1 MKKLL
6 FAAGLA
12 LAFLMSGCGQVQEY
26 EDRLSAVESKLEAL
40 QNQVNELNSQ
50 VGLIR
55 QLLSG
60 KYFVQSVSDLED
72 GSGYSLVLV
81 DSDGKTVEKIV
92 RNGSD
97 AHSPQISVKKD
108 TDGLYYWTIDG
119 EWMMQDGQKV
129 RASGVDGKDGKDG
142 ADGKDGVDGQDGQD
156 GKDGADGL
164 TPEIKVENGKW
175 YYRLGDGEWI
185 LAGDAVTT
193 VQCPIAGIDTTTKE
207 GIVIFT
213 LSDGTTIELP
223 FASAGAVKLQI
234 LVDDTVF
241 RALEEGE
248 EAGAPYEVKAP
259 ANLTYT
265 LESYEPQGWTVT
277 FSKPQDN
284 KGTLTIG
291 RPENSSPAK
300 VLLIVTG
307 DDGSCFVKVLYVGF
321 STPEDDT
328 VYESE
333 SVTSASG
340 TLDLPADASSVVIP
354 SSAQSWIS
362 LQGNQLVLQENT
374 TYDSRSAV
382 ITYKSGGKNHSL
394 TITQAQK
401 DAIVLSA
408 STVEADSAGGSLDF
422 VLSANVTV
430 SAQTDQDWLQ
440 VNPPT
445 KALTEKVFTITY
457 EANATGNARS
467 GHVTFSFEDISQTVT
482 VDQPSQGGVVPVS
495 QDFVLLEDASD
506 LAEGDQLLIVSI
518 DGQYTMGA
526 QAGTSSKPYRSRVS
540 VTVQDGVISEVP
552 EGAAVVTLEGEE
564 GEWKLAVEGG
574 YLSALSTGNYL
585 KTVTSTDQ
593 YSTWSISVASNFVAT
608 ILASAGESPM
618 LCHNGASNAT
628 RFSCYKTTTSVEK
641 VKIYR
646 RETGSGEPSY
656 VTQYDEPG
664 IYLGSKTR
672 IYTPGTDQYVRLY
685 ENNTLEFILL
695 DPDAKEQLVLSGID
709 TASQVGQQLTVGVEW
724 MKAATSV
731 LSKQYTMEVLKI
743 TEDMIWIGDNKGKGF
758 IVKK

>member
-1 MKKLL
+1 M
-6 FAAGLA
+6 
-12 LAFLMSGCGQVQEY
+12 
-26 EDRLSAVESKLEAL
+26 
-40 QNQVNELNSQ
+40 
-50 VGLIR
+50 
-55 QLLSG
+55 
-60 KYFVQSVSDLED
+60 
-72 GSGYSLVLV
+72 
-81 DSDGKTVEKIV
+81 
-92 RNGSD
+92 
-97 AHSPQISVKKD
+97 
-108 TDGLYYWTIDG
+108 
-119 EWMMQDGQKV
+119 
-129 RASGVDGKDGKDG
+129 
-142 ADGKDGVDGQDGQD
+142 
-156 GKDGADGL
+156 
-164 TPEIKVENGKW
+164 
-175 YYRLGDGEWI
+175 
-185 LAGDAVTT
+185 
-193 VQCPIAGIDTTTKE
+193 
-207 GIVIFT
+207 
-213 LSDGTTIELP
+213 
-223 FASAGAVKLQI
+223 
-234 LVDDTVF
+234 
-241 RALEEGE
+241 
-248 EAGAPYEVKAP
+248 
-259 ANLTYT
+259 
-265 LESYEPQGWTVT
+265 
-277 FSKPQDN
+277 
-284 KGTLTIG
+284 
-291 RPENSSPAK
+291 
-300 VLLIVTG
+300 
-307 DDGSCFVKVLYVGF
+307 
-321 STPEDDT
+321 
-328 VYESE
+328 
-333 SVTSASG
+333 
-340 TLDLPADASSVVIP
+340 
-354 SSAQSWIS
+354 
-362 LQGNQLVLQENT
+362 
-374 TYDSRSAV
+374 
-382 ITYKSGGKNHSL
+382 
-394 TITQAQK
+394 
-401 DAIVLSA
+401 LSA

-495 QDFVLLEDASD
+495 QDFVLLEDASE
-506 LAEGDQLLIVSI
+506 LLEGDQLLIVSI

-593 YSTWSISVASNFVAT
+593 YSTWSISVASNYVAT

-656 VTQYDEPG
+656 VTQYNEPG

-709 TASQVGQQLTVGVEW
+709 TSSQVGQQLTVGVEW
-724 MKAATSV
+724 KKAATSV

-743 TEDMIWIGDNKGKGF
+743 TEDMIWIGDSNGKGF